1 MKYVV
6 EDILVMKHGKNKKN
20 SVNEL
25 PKKKR
30 TYLLYLNEA
39 RFFWG
44 KDTRRGV
51 GVKPTQIVGALQ
63 L

>member
-39 RFFWG
+39 RFFVMI
-44 KDTRRGV
+44 RGEEWESSPP
-51 GVKPTQIVGALQ
+51 K
-63 L
+63 